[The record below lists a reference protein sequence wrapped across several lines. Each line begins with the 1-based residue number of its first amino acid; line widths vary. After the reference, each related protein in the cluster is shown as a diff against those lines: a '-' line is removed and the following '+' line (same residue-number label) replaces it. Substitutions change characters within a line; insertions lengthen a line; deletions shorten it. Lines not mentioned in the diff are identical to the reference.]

1 MMVMTMIVIIVVVM
15 MMRITMIKV
24 TMMVILKQ
32 FYRQALTEIAASEK
46 APLLSV
52 FPWWGNLMGKMG

>member
-1 MMVMTMIVIIVVVM
+1 MTMIVIIVVVM

-52 FPWWGNLMGKMG
+52 FP